1 MKINVEIIRKLREE
15 KAWSQ
20 EQLAITSGLNLR
32 TIQRIEKSGKAS
44 LLSKKALALALNLD
58 IKDLNDCEEVQM
70 APCPECKSE
79 EVYQYKDYID
89 TTTIGGELLPKL
101 APNMFSSAKI
111 RPVICSNCGF
121 LRYFVSNEALDKL
134 KTSKHW
140 SRV

>member
-1 MKINVEIIRKLREE
+1 MKINVEIVRKLREE

-20 EQLAITSGLNLR
+20 EQLAIASGLNLR

-44 LLSKKALALALNLD
+44 LLSKKALASALSLD
-58 IKDLNDCEEVQM
+58 IQALNDCEVQM
-70 APCPECKSE
+70 SPCPECKSE

-101 APNMFSSAKI
+101 ASNMFSSAKI
-111 RPVICSNCGF
+111 KPVICSNCGL

-134 KTSKHW
+134 KVSKHW

>member
-1 MKINVEIIRKLREE
+1 MKINAKIILQLREA

-20 EQLAITSGLNLR
+20 EELAKASGLNLR
-32 TIQRIEKSGKAS
+32 TIQRIEKRGTAS
-44 LLSKKALALALNLD
+44 LHSKKVLASALGIEIQALNSY
-58 IKDLNDCEEVQM
+58 EEMQM

-101 APNMFSSAKI
+101 ASSIFSSAKI
-111 RPVICSNCGF
+111 RPVVCGNCGF

-134 KTSKHW
+134 KVSKHW
-140 SRV
+140 IRV